1 MSTTLELPI
10 VTEVKAKASLEA
22 YLMTA
27 HYQKWQDIL
36 ISFLTLN
43 KIRNCWTKMNKCY
56 EHGNVTSRPFKKDRP
71 TDQPT
76 SIPFSH
82 SIKNLD

>member
-27 HYQKWQDIL
+27 HYQKMTGYPYL
-36 ISFLTLN
+36 IPN
-43 KIRNCWTKMNKCY
+43 
-56 EHGNVTSRPFKKDRP
+56 
-71 TDQPT
+71 
-76 SIPFSH
+76 
-82 SIKNLD
+82 IKQN